1 LSSPITFLGFS
12 PEKNQKDGCGFGHNN
27 TMNIPFI
34 KFSKLYYFI
43 SIVLTISAIAAIA
56 GFGLKMGLDFSG
68 GTILELQFSSRPD
81 NAAIQEK
88 VQDLNLG
95 EMVIQPSGQT
105 GVIIRMKAIDESTH
119 SQVISELGELSSV
132 QELRFE
138 SIGPAIGRELSNKT
152 LLLVFVSLLG
162 LLIYIIIAF
171 RKVSF
176 PVSGFKYG
184 IISIIALTF
193 DVLITMGV
201 FALLGKFY
209 GVQFGIPIVTA
220 LLTILGYTIND
231 KVIVFDRVR
240 ENLLRN
246 KNLDFKELVNQSLNQ
261 TLFRSLTT
269 GFCSLLVLFFI
280 FFLGGETLKYFA
292 LTLIVGI
299 IVGTYSSLFLASPL
313 LATWKKG

>member
-1 LSSPITFLGFS
+1 L
-12 PEKNQKDGCGFGHNN
+12 PEKNQKDGCGFGCNN
-27 TMNIPFI
+27 TTMNIPFI
-34 KFSKLYYFI
+34 KFSKIYYI
-43 SIVLTISAIAAIA
+43 LSAVLTVSAIAAIVV
-56 GFGLKMGLDFSG
+56 FGLKMGLDFSG
-68 GTILELQFSSRPD
+68 GSILELQFSSRPE

-88 VQDLNLG
+88 LKDFNLG
-95 EMVIQPSGQT
+95 EMVIQPSGQAN
-105 GVIIRMKAIDESTH
+105 VIIRMKAIDESTH
-119 SQVISELGELSSV
+119 SQVISKLGELSNV

-209 GVQFGIPIVTA
+209 NVQFGIPIVTA
-220 LLTILGYTIND
+220 LLTIIGYTIND

-246 KNLDFKELVNQSLNQ
+246 RNLDFKELVNQSLNQ

-269 GFCSLLVLFFI
+269 GLCSLLVLFFI

-313 LATWKKG
+313 LASWKKS